1 MGRRK
6 SQLIHDDILA
16 VASDLFY
23 EHGINNV
30 GISRIIS
37 DAGVAKM
44 TLYSHFDSKQ
54 ALVIAYLE
62 NRSREWVDWYRGQLY
77 KMPLTPKDRLLSSFD
92 VLDKWFTSKR
102 YRGCLIA
109 NAIIELADDRHPAH
123 EVKREYYA
131 SIKNMYLTLAQE
143 ADLRDCEYVAEQLF
157 VFLREAMMAAYL
169 DGPSGVVESCRK
181 RARFMIER
189 ELANIQLQTRDV
201 SRQTGG
207 TPD

>member
-6 SQLIHDDILA
+6 SQLIHDHILE

-62 NRSREWVDWYRGQLY
+62 NRSREWVDWYRHQLY
-77 KMPLTPKDRLLSSFD
+77 KMPLTPMDRLLSSFD

-102 YRGCLIA
+102 YRGCLVA
-109 NAIIELADDRHPAH
+109 NAIIELADHNHPVH
-123 EVKREYYA
+123 GVKREYYA
-131 SIKNMYLTLAQE
+131 SIKTMYLKLAHE

-169 DGPSGVVESCRK
+169 DGPNGVVESCRQ
-181 RARFMIER
+181 RAHFVIEGQ
-189 ELANIQLQTRDV
+189 LASI
-201 SRQTGG
+201 
-207 TPD
+207 